1 VRQTSTTSTER
12 NEASEDSSEDS
23 GEQSSEGGK
32 EEQVLGDLSEATGG
46 DTVDES
52 SKVLC

>member
-1 VRQTSTTSTER
+1 MRQTSTPAKER

-23 GEQSSEGGK
+23 GDQSSEG
-32 EEQVLGDLSEATGG
+32 EQVLGDLPEATGG
-46 DTVDES
+46 DTVHES